1 MNLFCMEL
9 MWKTNQ
15 SKNFTLFIPIYVLD
29 TSLQNSEGAGQKKWG
44 PSSRIRVYLGHLPF
58 HAGCVALVW
67 NLNTGCVS
75 PK

>member
-1 MNLFCMEL
+1 

-29 TSLQNSEGAGQKKWG
+29 ASLQNSEGAGQKTLG
-44 PSSRIRVYLGHLPF
+44 PRSRIRVYLGHLPF
-58 HAGCVALVW
+58 HAGRVALVW